1 MRRVVS
7 LTAICLSILG
17 VAAVESIGAA
27 EDADRFVWLDNLDEA
42 RLVAKTRQ
50 QPLLIVFRCEP

>member
-7 LTAICLSILG
+7 LTAICLSMLG
-17 VAAVESIGAA
+17 FAAVESIGAV
-27 EDADRFVWLDNLDEA
+27 EDADRFIWLDNLDEA
-42 RLVAKTRQ
+42 RLIAKARQ